1 LMLDIFQEKCHS
13 KTALHNRRVPI
24 IQKPTMQFIVI
35 ADDNRREDEPSV
47 SLSVSHEG
55 TDIVF
60 ENFMGN
66 LSKINNPQPS
76 PVPTSVNQ
84 TGPDEAATIEDVL
97 NSIFDDPVDV
107 EESELSIFADNQ
119 EEESELEEG
128 YSSNHTAVF
137 KMPDEADDDV
147 DVLDSILL
155 DLDEK
160 TKEMLGQD
168 EVEAAATNQ
177 AGDEPQPPPKPSMAK
192 PHLKEKEPEPQRAS
206 LVAEWEFECAESK
219 SSRRG
224 IRVLL
229 SSLPRVLPQCLT
241 HKWKAVTVSDLLTEK
256 KLKRQYHKAV
266 LIVHPDRSQAR
277 GDAAE
282 IQERCCEV
290 FQALESAWSACSK

>member
-1 LMLDIFQEKCHS
+1 
-13 KTALHNRRVPI
+13 
-24 IQKPTMQFIVI
+24 MQFIVI
-35 ADDNRREDEPSV
+35 ADDQRREDEPSI
-47 SLSVSHEG
+47 SPSVSHEG

-66 LSKINNPQPS
+66 LSKISDPQAP
-76 PVPTSVNQ
+76 PVSVKQTSV
-84 TGPDEAATIEDVL
+84 DEAATMEDVL

-119 EEESELEEG
+119 EEESEEG
-128 YSSNHTAVF
+128 YSSNHTAF

-160 TKEMLGQD
+160 TKEMLDQHEDQDAADAVDQD
-168 EVEAAATNQ
+168 EDE
-177 AGDEPQPPPKPSMAK
+177 DEPQLPPKPSVA
-192 PHLKEKEPEPQRAS
+192 PHSKNKEPEKQEAS
-206 LVAEWEFECAESK
+206 PVAEWEFECAETK
-219 SSRRG
+219 SLRRG

-229 SSLPRVLPQCLT
+229 GSLPRVLPESLAR
-241 HKWKAVTVSDLLTEK
+241 KWKVVTVSDLLTEK

-277 GDAAE
+277 GDAADV
-282 IQERCCEV
+282 QERCCEV